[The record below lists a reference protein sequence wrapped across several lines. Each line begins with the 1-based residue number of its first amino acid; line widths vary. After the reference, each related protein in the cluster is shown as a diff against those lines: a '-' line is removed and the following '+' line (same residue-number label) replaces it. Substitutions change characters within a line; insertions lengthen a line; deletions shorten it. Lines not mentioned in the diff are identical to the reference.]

1 MPAPTSLA
9 GFPKLI
15 YKHIQSLQVR
25 SIQCHIWCHVH
36 GHHTTHGVTGA
47 VVAPCMV
54 LWALL
59 SFHIGVAIT
68 IIALCVVL
76 WSPSLFLCCMWY
88 RSRGCCTIWVLQ
100 VPSLRHVWCCGCGHC
115 ATCGVGVRVVAL
127 HVGCHCCLCATCGVT
142 VMVIVP
148 RVGRTCCLCAVC
160 GIAVMVAV
168 IVLHGAAAVV
178 IVITL
183 LLDHKRGS

>member
-76 WSPSLFLCCMWY
+76 WSPSLLLCCGGDVVAVVAPH
-88 RSRGCCTIWVLQ
+88 GCCRHSCCRCTTCGSPL
-100 VPSLRHVWCCGCGHC
+100 PSLHHVWCCGCGHC
-115 ATCGVGVRVVAL
+115 ATCG
-127 HVGCHCCLCATCGVT
+127 
-142 VMVIVP
+142 
-148 RVGRTCCLCAVC
+148 
-160 GIAVMVAV
+160 
-168 IVLHGAAAVV
+168 
-178 IVITL
+178 
-183 LLDHKRGS
+183 

>member
-76 WSPSLFLCCMWY
+76 WSPSLFLCCMWS
-88 RSRGCCTIWVLQ
+88 RSRGCCTI
-100 VPSLRHVWCCGCGHC
+100 
-115 ATCGVGVRVVAL
+115 CGVV
-127 HVGCHCCLCATCGVT
+127 
-142 VMVIVP
+142 
-148 RVGRTCCLCAVC
+148 
-160 GIAVMVAV
+160 
-168 IVLHGAAAVV
+168 AVV
-178 IVITL
+178 IVPCVL
-183 LLDHKRGS
+183 SGSGSLHCMWVAISVFAPHVVLQSWSLCHVWVALA